1 MAVVQISRIQIR
13 RGKKNSGTGLPQ
25 LASGELAWAIDS
37 QELYIGNGAVSEGAP
52 AVGNTKVLTT
62 KDLASESNLFGLVR
76 YTYKS
81 NDPSI
86 ITGPSNTPISRTI
99 QERLDDR
106 VITTDFGTIGN
117 YNPNSQD
124 AQTDDTSA
132 LQRAINQ
139 LFDNTS
145 GTAAES
151 VQARVILEVP
161 PGNYLLKST
170 LHVPSYTTIIGAG
183 AGKTVFY
190 YDPDPVTISITDGNT
205 QVLSRNLYTNSA
217 NPEMEG
223 AAISGTGIP
232 DGTTVL
238 SVISEQ
244 DGPSRIYTGLVL
256 SNNATANQS
265 SATFVITYA
274 TSAIEFDSDTTGEI
288 FANTQPRSIQLS
300 GLSIISVSG
309 RDTCLSLNSVRD
321 SLFEDLSLSG
331 SWDIDY
337 SPNSRS
343 RGIDMGAYSGLVTT
357 QNNIFRDISLNG
369 FTYGIYAQQDIVNNL
384 FENLYVSDS
393 RQGIVFGL
401 GADGVSI
408 NQITGP
414 IQNQI
419 SNSKFE
425 RIKQHAILIERGS
438 ANTVANCKLN
448 NVGVNAAL
456 LGNLSVGSDRYP
468 QIYFAT
474 RGNRVTGVHSDRSN
488 GDSSTD
494 LATNMANIEVA
505 PYTPEFSGHGS
516 FQTASTANVRS
527 IGTGSPVPLCRLPVS
542 CNVNGIPG
550 GSVTYKINYTYT
562 SDSNY
567 VRSGYITIIA
577 DVDNTV
583 LTFSDEYDTTL
594 VSNNDAISMVFG
606 AVFLGSDGTEIDSGT
621 PYGIELIRSV
631 DLSPD
636 DGDFEYSYTSIQ

>member
-106 VITTDFGTIGN
+106 VITTDFGTIGT
-117 YNPNSQD
+117 YDPNNTDPQ
-124 AQTDDTSA
+124 ADDTSA
-132 LQRAINQ
+132 LQRAIDQ
-139 LFDNTS
+139 LFDNAS

-170 LHVPSYTTIIGAG
+170 LHIPSFTTIIGAG

-190 YDPDPVTISITDGNT
+190 YDPDPVTTTITDGNT
-205 QVLSRNLYTNSA
+205 QVLSQNLYTVSA
-217 NPEMEG
+217 TSEMEG

-232 DGTTVL
+232 EGTTVL
-238 SVISEQ
+238 SVIT
-244 DGPSRIYTGLVL
+244 DIGGAYIGLRL
-256 SNNATANQS
+256 SNDATANQS
-265 SATFVITYA
+265 NATFVITYA

-288 FANTQPRSIQLS
+288 FVNTQPRSIQLS
-300 GLSIISVSG
+300 GLSIVSVSG
-309 RDTCLSLNSVRD
+309 RDTCLTLNSVRD
-321 SLFEDLSLSG
+321 SLFEDLALVG
-331 SWDIDY
+331 SWDLNY
-337 SPNSRS
+337 QPNTRS

-357 QNNIFRDISLNG
+357 QNNIFRDITLDG
-369 FTYGIYAQQDIVNNL
+369 FTYAIYAQQDIVNNL
-384 FENLYVSDS
+384 FESLYVTNS
-393 RQGIVFGL
+393 RQGVVFGL
-401 GADGVSI
+401 DSDGVSV

-419 SNSKFE
+419 SKIKFD

-438 ANTVANCKLN
+438 SNTVSDCKLN

-456 LGNLSVGSDRYP
+456 LGNLDVDAERYP
-468 QIYFAT
+468 QVYFGT
-474 RGNRVTGVHSDRSN
+474 RGNRIVNLQSDRSN
-488 GDSSTD
+488 GDQNTD
-494 LATNMANIEVA
+494 LSTQAANFTVV
-505 PYTPEFSGHGS
+505 PYTPEFAGHGHL
-516 FQTASTANVRS
+516 QASSTTHIR
-527 IGTGSPVPLCRLPVS
+527 TLGSTDLFRLPVA

-550 GSVTYKINYTYT
+550 GAVTYKINYSYF
-562 SDSNY
+562 SDSAY
-567 VRSGYITIIA
+567 VRSGYITVVA
-577 DVDNTV
+577 DVDNAV
-583 LTFSDEYDTTL
+583 LQVSDEYDTTS
-594 VSNNDAISMVFG
+594 VPNGDAVTMR
-606 AVFLGSDGTEIDSGT
+606 FLASFVAYDGSTWATGT
-621 PYGIELIRSV
+621 PYGIMIGRST

-636 DGDFEYSYTSIQ
+636 SGDLEYTYTSIQ